1 MMLTRRSGLSAALAA
16 LASPAFAASPP
27 GPASIAD
34 ECETTRTTHGLPAFA
49 AAAIVKGEIV
59 AAGAAGVRA
68 IGRSERVTLDD
79 RFHIGSDTKAFTAT
93 LAGMMIEAGK
103 LKWTST
109 LGEIL
114 GAEAPGINA
123 QFAAV
128 TLEQLLSHTSGI
140 PSDND
145 AIYTLYFSN
154 DGFQYNMPA
163 QRLRLLNAWK
173 ANAPATKPGSEF
185 HYSNLGV
192 TLAGAMIEKVAGA
205 SWEELITARIFAP
218 LGLKTAGL
226 GPQATT
232 GSWDAPVGH
241 QVDDKG
247 APTPMPWG
255 PAGDVPPVIGP
266 AGVAHMSVLDFVRW
280 AGWNAG
286 MGKRGPAL
294 VTPQTLADIHRPRIS
309 TGRLSNAAPGTPQ
322 EGQYAICWGV
332 LKFDWAKQPL
342 LQHSGSNSMNLAK
355 VLVDTPADIGVVVM
369 TNYPGKQADAATNA
383 MMEKLYRRYA
393 GT

>member
-1 MMLTRRSGLSAALAA
+1 MLTRRSGLSAALAA

-68 IGRSERVTLDD
+68 IGRSER
-79 RFHIGSDTKAFTAT
+79 
-93 LAGMMIEAGK
+93 
-103 LKWTST
+103 
-109 LGEIL
+109 
-114 GAEAPGINA
+114 
-123 QFAAV
+123 
-128 TLEQLLSHTSGI
+128 
-140 PSDND
+140 
-145 AIYTLYFSN
+145 
-154 DGFQYNMPA
+154 
-163 QRLRLLNAWK
+163 
-173 ANAPATKPGSEF
+173 
-185 HYSNLGV
+185 V

>member
-1 MMLTRRSGLSAALAA
+1 MLTRRHWLAA
-16 LASPAFAASPP
+16 AIALTTTPSLAATPT
-27 GPASIAD
+27 GQAD
-34 ECETTRTTHGLPAFA
+34 LSGELDGVREKAGLPAFA

-59 AAGAAGVRA
+59 AAGVAGVRA
-68 IGRSERVTLDD
+68 IGRTEKATLDD

-93 LAGMMIEAGK
+93 LAGMMVEAGK
-103 LKWTST
+103 LKWTTT

-114 GAEAPGINA
+114 GSDAPGINP

-128 TLEQLLSHTSGI
+128 TLEQLLSHASGI

-173 ANAPATKPGSEF
+173 TNAPATPPGAQF

-192 TLAGAMIEKVAGA
+192 TFAGAMIEKVAGV
-205 SWEELITARIFAP
+205 SWEELITTRIFAP
-218 LGLKTAGL
+218 LGLKSAGL

-232 GSWDAPVGH
+232 GRWDAPVGH

-247 APTPMPWG
+247 AATPMPWG
-255 PAGDVPPVIGP
+255 PAADVPPVIGP
-266 AGVAHMSVLDFVRW
+266 AGVAHMSVLDFARW

-286 MGKRGPAL
+286 GGKRGPAL
-294 VTPQTLADIHRPRIS
+294 VTPETLAAIHRPRIS
-309 TGRLSNAAPGTPQ
+309 TGKLPNAAPGTPQ
-322 EGQYAICWGV
+322 EGRYALCWGV
-332 LKFDWAKQPL
+332 LDFAWAKRPL

-355 VLVDTPADIGVVVM
+355 ILVDPEADIGIVVM
-369 TNYPGKQADAATNA
+369 TNFPGKAADDATYA
-383 MMEKLYRRYA
+383 MMERLYRRYA
-393 GT
+393 GP

>member
-1 MMLTRRSGLSAALAA
+1 MKLTRRATLAAA
-16 LASPAFAASPP
+16 LASAAGPALAASPT
-27 GPASIAD
+27 GPANISD
-34 ECETTRTTHGLPAFA
+34 ELEAARNAHGLPAFA

-59 AAGAAGVRA
+59 AAGATGVRA
-68 IGRSERVTLDD
+68 IGRSERITLDD

-93 LAGMMIEAGK
+93 LAGMMVEAGK

-114 GAEAPGINA
+114 GGDAPGLDA
-123 QFAAV
+123 EFAAV

-145 AIYTLYFSN
+145 EIYALYFSA
-154 DGFQYNMPA
+154 DGFQFNMPA

-173 ANAPATKPGSEF
+173 AKPPATKPGSEF
-185 HYSNLGV
+185 HYSNFGV
-192 TLAGAMIEKVAGA
+192 SLAGAMIEKVAGV
-205 SWEELITARIFAP
+205 SWEELMIARIFAP
-218 LGLKTAGL
+218 LGLKSAGL

-232 GSWDAPVGH
+232 GKWDAPVGH
-241 QVDDKG
+241 MLDDKG

-255 PAGDVPPVIGP
+255 PPADVPPVIGP
-266 AGVAHMSVLDFVRW
+266 AGVAHMSVLDFARW

-286 MGKRGPAL
+286 GGKRGPAL

-309 TGRLSNAAPGTPQ
+309 TGKLPNAAPGTPQ
-322 EGQYAICWGV
+322 EGQYALCWGV
-332 LKFDWAKQPL
+332 LKFGWAKQPV

-355 VLVDTPADIGVVVM
+355 VLVDTTANIGVVVM

-383 MMEKLYRRYA
+383 MMETLYRRYA
-393 GT
+393 GS

>member
-1 MMLTRRSGLSAALAA
+1 MLTRRGWLATALAA
-16 LASPAFAASPP
+16 SAAPSLAASPAVPTDLSNELEAAR
-27 GPASIAD
+27 
-34 ECETTRTTHGLPAFA
+34 TRHGLPAFA

-59 AAGAAGVRA
+59 AAGVAGVRA
-68 IGRSERVTLDD
+68 IGRAEKATLDD

-93 LAGMMIEAGK
+93 LAGMMVEAGK

-114 GAEAPGINA
+114 GAEAPGLNA
-123 QFAAV
+123 AFAAV

-145 AIYTLYFSN
+145 EIYALYFSG

-173 ANAPATKPGSEF
+173 AKPPATKPGGEF
-185 HYSNLGV
+185 HYSNFGV

-205 SWEELITARIFAP
+205 SWEELIVTRIFAP

-232 GSWDAPVGH
+232 GRWDAPVGH
-241 QVDDKG
+241 MVDDKG
-247 APTPMPWG
+247 VATVMPWG
-255 PAGDVPPVIGP
+255 PPADVPPVIGP
-266 AGVAHMSVLDFVRW
+266 AGVAHMSALDFARW

-286 MGKRGPAL
+286 KARRGPPL
-294 VTPQTLADIHRPRIS
+294 VTPETLTLIHRPRIS
-309 TGRLSNAAPGTPQ
+309 TGKLPNATPGTPQ
-322 EGQYAICWGV
+322 EGQYGLCWGV
-332 LKFDWAKQPL
+332 LQFGWAKHPL

-355 VLVDTPADIGVVVM
+355 VLVDTDLDIGVVVM
-369 TNYPGKQADAATNA
+369 TNYPGKRADAATNE
-383 MMEKLYRRYA
+383 MMESLYRRYA
-393 GT
+393 KT